1 MSLRINHNL
10 AAINA
15 NRNLKLT
22 TEAIS
27 KSMQK
32 LSSGFRIN
40 QAADDPAGLVIS
52 EQFRA
57 QIAGLNRA
65 IQNSEG
71 SITMIQTAEGAL
83 TEINNLLIS
92 MRELAI
98 HAANEGFNDAD
109 QLAADQAEIANA
121 VQTIDRIAANTQF
134 GTKKILDGTKD
145 NVATITS
152 AGNSGLTIN
161 KSNMSTGAHSLTATK
176 TADSTS
182 SLNTTSLGLSLANT
196 DGDPVNLSEM
206 IHNIDV
212 VQASDVAK
220 KSSTSFSM
228 TDAWGNGMEVAAAA
242 LQAQMVSAAGVAT
255 IAMQGGAGVA
265 TAGNAGTYNI
275 VVNYQENG
283 EAVTGNQTISFD
295 VLAGDKTSDITT
307 KIQAAINQNTALA
320 GKVNANATAAAERQS
335 VFIEAANAGAQY
347 SLRIESVQNTTGTAQ
362 AFDITTGSDRGV
374 STNVLS
380 FDVVTAQWSGG
391 RTATA
396 TVAANTYTSHSALV
410 TALNTSLR
418 TQGAGGGFGTIAGG
432 AATNDV
438 LASIVNTNQIQ
449 FSTQDEGSA
458 YSVKLNDTAGGTGDL
473 MNALQLT
480 ADTLAQA
487 GTDALVSFDNYT
499 NSISSVKY
507 ATAGAATLYD
517 RAAGSGI
524 TQGQISMVV
533 GTALN
538 GLNIG
543 NLLLDVQAAKFDVRL
558 DGGPATSVTAGV
570 KTTIFN
576 ADRSESAELTYDLTA
591 QGGTETINDIDQS
604 LVFQIGANVGQTA
617 SIAIRNMASSSLGK
631 NLAGNMFTSLANI
644 DVTSVQGAQDAQSII
659 DLAINEVSTTRGT
672 LGSFQKNT
680 LESNLRNLRIA
691 SQNLTASE
699 SLIRDTDMAEEMS
712 EFTKNQILQ
721 QTGMAMLA
729 QSNQLPQV
737 VLSLF

>member
-10 AAINA
+10 AALNA

-22 TEAIS
+22 TEAIT

-161 KSNMSTGAHSLTATK
+161 KSNMTTGAHSITATK
-176 TADSTS
+176 TADSTA

-196 DGDPVNLSEM
+196 DGDPVNLYEM

-220 KSSTSFSM
+220 KTSDSFSM
-228 TDAWGNGMEVAAAA
+228 TDAWGNGMEVAAIA
-242 LQAQMVSAAGVAT
+242 LQAQMVSTAGVAT
-255 IAMQGGAGVA
+255 IGMQGGVGVA
-265 TAGNAGTYNI
+265 TAGDAGTYNI
-275 VVNYQENG
+275 VINYQENG

-295 VLAGDKTSDITT
+295 VAAGDKTSDITA

-320 GKVNANATAAAERQS
+320 GKVNATATVGAEQQS

-347 SLRIESVQNTTGTAQ
+347 SLRVESVQNTTGTAQ
-362 AFDITTGSDRGV
+362 AFDIATGSDRGV

-396 TVAANTYTSHSALV
+396 TVAAGTYTSHSALV
-410 TALNTSLR
+410 DALNVSLR
-418 TQGAGGGFGTIAGG
+418 TLGGGGGFGTIAGG
-432 AATNDV
+432 ATTNDV
-438 LASIVNTNQIQ
+438 LASVVNTNQIQ
-449 FSTQDEGSA
+449 FATRDEGSD
-458 YSVKLNDTAGGTGDL
+458 YSVALNDTAGGTGDL

-480 ADTLAQA
+480 ADSLAQA
-487 GTDALVSFDNYT
+487 GTDALVAFDNYT

-507 ATAGAATLYD
+507 ATTGTATLYD
-517 RAAGSGI
+517 RAAATDV
-524 TQGQISMVV
+524 TQGQVSMIVD
-533 GTALN
+533 TALN
-538 GLNIG
+538 GINIG
-543 NLLLDVQAAKFDVRL
+543 NLLLDVKAAKFDVRL

-570 KTTIFN
+570 KTTVFN
-576 ADRSESAELTYDLTA
+576 ADRSESVELTYDLTA

-604 LVFQIGANVGQTA
+604 LVFQVGANVGQTVK
-617 SIAIRNMASSSLGK
+617 IAIRNMASSSLGK
-631 NLAGNMFTSLANI
+631 NLPSNMFTSLANI

-659 DLAINEVSTTRGT
+659 DAAINEVSTTRGT